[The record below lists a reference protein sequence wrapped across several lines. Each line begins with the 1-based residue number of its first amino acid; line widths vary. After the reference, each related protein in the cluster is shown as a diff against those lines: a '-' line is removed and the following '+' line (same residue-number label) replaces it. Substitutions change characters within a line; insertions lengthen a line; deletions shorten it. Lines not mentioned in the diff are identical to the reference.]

1 MKLNK
6 VSLAL
11 SVAGAVVLSGCGGGS
26 SSSSDSGS
34 SGSSTYSVKAIDGY
48 LKGALVWLDIDG
60 DFVLDDNEPSATSGD
75 GGVANLDVSNVS
87 NPGQYAVVVKA
98 IPGQTIDEDN
108 GPVSTGY
115 VMSAPAGETNVTP
128 LSTLVH
134 VTLKQTTDDDATE
147 EEIEQA
153 KQDAVDKIAA
163 DLGIDPDDVLGDFIE
178 EDLDDAAF
186 AAETLVEQ
194 DVLPDDE
201 EDLGDAAEGT
211 DDTLL
216 ESANTVSSSIKTV
229 NETDPEDYD
238 TIDLDT
244 DTDGDGVPDL
254 LDAFDDDPN
263 EQYDL
268 DGDGTGDNSD
278 LDKDGDGVNN
288 DVDAFPT
295 NASESADFDKD
306 KIGDNADLDDDND
319 GVKDTDDDYPNDNT
333 RAGDSDGDGT
343 DDLYD
348 EFPDDPELVGDSDGD
363 GVDSATDQ
371 YPGDPTRAGDSDG
384 DGVDD
389 LDDEFPDDNTQA
401 GDADGDGVDG
411 LQDAFPGDASESVDT
426 DSDGIGNNAD
436 DDDDGD
442 GVIDSLDS
450 DPLDDQVGATD
461 NAKVSSALYGE
472 SYAFIFDADIED
484 NEVTI
489 ETMEIDN
496 GIANLVSIAEVN
508 SFGMFEF
515 ELGEDSDVV
524 LTSTGWTQLDGQY
537 SLDFSGGSEIIA
549 YATNY
554 PQIVSYSVSAV
565 LTDLEGTVVSTLLTE
580 EEVWDQFEDSSLA
593 FSMGA
598 FMIEAVLTPEED
610 LYRLYDGDSAW
621 IFKGDG
627 GMSDGE
633 ATSLDELTVT
643 TSVGEQ
649 VSTGSFVGAYLSGN
663 DGMAAAVELLEN
675 NTANFYTMD
684 WENRDP
690 NTFDTYATKVATGT
704 WSDGGVTSVELIELT
719 VPQEALTAWGEL
731 WDEGSTTVLFTVY
744 DGVVVRGSVEKAD
757 VALDDDDLVFI
768 SKTAKDD
775 ILDAIKL
782 PFGECYA
789 NNAESGATES
799 DFLLAIAGCGGLE
812 SKITSEMVVGNTFER
827 FSGDD
832 SSRQYTFVEGGTV
845 HVGKDGIYAFDAQ
858 WAIEETTGY
867 LVITDED
874 GGVWKWALV
883 GKETGSSSDS
893 VSAPLTGY
901 AIAEEGEVDKV
912 WSVKH
917 FETYTDDAGVSVSE
931 IWSETYEL
939 VDKAVCPFG
948 EMESGATEQDF
959 DNAITA
965 YQTCTGST
973 LMASND
979 DVSGKTILRTNS
991 RGEMRANMYNGDGSG
1006 SSYRNG
1012 VYTGDFA
1019 WSIVDGQKIQVT
1031 DPNNTSM
1038 VYEQYVIA
1046 QRGEDSYQM
1055 VVFEPEE
1062 GAYWADEYIDS
1073 SMENVQECQ
1082 TGNTEWDE
1090 VNDVPLTTAT
1100 FEEYLEAIDECKSD
1114 LAEEVW
1120 FSNEFFDR
1128 DDRQIVIS
1136 QTGMDADEKYT
1147 FNSDG
1152 SGFYTDLGEEPSV
1165 DYNFTWTA
1173 DSENKLLVV
1182 TITAGELTAIDYMAI
1197 VGTDGKLLS
1206 VKALSK
1212 ANETGWPG
1220 IGEDDEG
1227 DLWSHVYM
1235 IEQVF
1240 PEE

>member
-6 VSLAL
+6 ISLAL
-11 SVAGAVVLSGCGGGS
+11 GLASAVVLSGCGGGS

-229 NETDPEDYD
+229 NDTDPEDYD

-389 LDDEFPDDNTQA
+389 LDDEFPDDNTKA

-442 GVIDSLDS
+442 GVLDEF
-450 DPLDDQVGATD
+450 DTKPLDGDSKESN
-461 NAKVSSALYGE
+461 NAIAASFFSTLDH
-472 SYAFIFDADIED
+472 AFIFDGDIED
-484 NEVTI
+484 GYIDI
-489 ETMEIDN
+489 ETLDVANGMAN
-496 GIANLVSIAEVN
+496 LTGIATLN
-508 SFGMFEF
+508 SFGEF
-515 ELGEDSDVV
+515 SFDLDEDSSIV
-524 LTSTGWTQLDGQY
+524 LTATGWQQLDGLY
-537 SLDFSGGSEIIA
+537 TIDFSEGDDIYA
-549 YATNY
+549 YATNFKST
-554 PQIVSYSVSAV
+554 VSYTVSAL
-565 LTDLEGTVVSTLLTE
+565 LTDLEGSNVSDYANEDEIWDEFTDTTKLFSKDAK
-580 EEVWDQFEDSSLA
+580 EV
-593 FSMGA
+593 
-598 FMIEAVLTPEED
+598 EATLTPEDDIYQLWEESEA
-610 LYRLYDGDSAW
+610 YV
-621 IFKGDG
+621 FQGDG
-627 GMSDGE
+627 GATDGKV
-633 ATSLDELTVT
+633 TDLDELITS
-643 TSVGEQ
+643 TSVGTPAN
-649 VSTGSFVGAYLSGN
+649 TGDFIGVYLSGN
-663 DGMAAAVELLEN
+663 GDMAAAVELLDTN
-675 NTANFYTMD
+675 VANYYLMN
-684 WENRDP
+684 WMAEDP
-690 NTFDTYATKVATGT
+690 EMSATQVATGT
-704 WSDGGVTSVELIELT
+704 WSGSPVVGVELIEFT
-719 VPQEALTAWGEL
+719 VPDTAITAWGSI
-731 WDEGSTTVLFTVY
+731 WDEDNTTFIFSEY
-744 DGVVVRGSVEKAD
+744 DGVVRQGRVEKAGEALED
-757 VALDDDDLVFI
+757 DEVLFVSEVAKEDIVSVLD
-768 SKTAKDD
+768 
-775 ILDAIKL
+775 L
-782 PFGECYA
+782 PLGECYA

-812 SKITSEMVVGNTFER
+812 SKITSEMIVGNTFER
-827 FSGDD
+827 FRGDD
-832 SSRQYTFVEGGTV
+832 SSRQYTFVESGTV
-845 HVGKDGIYAFDAQ
+845 HVGKDGVYSFDAQ
-858 WAIEETTGY
+858 WAIEESTGY
-867 LVITDED
+867 LVVTYDD
-874 GGVWKWALV
+874 GSIWKWALV
-883 GKETGSSSDS
+883 GKETGPSSDS
-893 VSAPLTGY
+893 VSASITKF
-901 AIAEEGEVDKV
+901 AIAEESEVDKV

-917 FETYTDDAGVSVSE
+917 FETYTNDSGVSVSE
-931 IWSETYEL
+931 IWSETFEL
-939 VDKAVCPFG
+939 IDKAVCPFG
-948 EMESGATEQDF
+948 EMETGATQQDF

-965 YQTCTGST
+965 YQTCSGST

-1012 VYTGDFA
+1012 VHTGDFA
-1019 WSIVDGQKIQVT
+1019 WTIVDGKKIQVT

-1038 VYEQYVIA
+1038 VYEQYVIT

-1062 GAYWADEYIDS
+1062 GAYWADEYFDS

-1120 FSNEFFDR
+1120 FSSEFFDR
-1128 DDRQIVIS
+1128 DDRQIVIA

-1165 DYNFTWTA
+1165 DYNFTWTT
-1173 DSENKLLVV
+1173 DSDNKLLMV
-1182 TITAGELTAIDYMAI
+1182 TITSGSITFIDYMAI
-1197 VGTDGKLLS
+1197 VGTDGKYVS

-1212 ANETGWPG
+1212 SNETGWPG
-1220 IGEDDEG
+1220 IGAEDGG
-1227 DLWSHVYM
+1227 DLWGHVYM
-1235 IEQVF
+1235 LSQVF
-1240 PEE
+1240 PEK